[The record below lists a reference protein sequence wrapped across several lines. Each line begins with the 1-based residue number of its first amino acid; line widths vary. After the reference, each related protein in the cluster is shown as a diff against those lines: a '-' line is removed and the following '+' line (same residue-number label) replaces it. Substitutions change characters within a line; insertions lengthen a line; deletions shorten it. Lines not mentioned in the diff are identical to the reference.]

1 MELKNFSQEVNEQ
14 LFGKGSRQVSMGEF
28 IDMSVSAHKSRS
40 DEQNVIR
47 ETAAGNKIVIKPRR
61 VRFNG
66 IELSQE
72 QFRALVDIPIEEL
85 SPVGFRNLLG
95 AMSIYAP
102 VMFKDKKIFSRT
114 EEFAKSEIG
123 RRALEY
129 QRQQERRPL
138 KAAESKSSV
147 FLLKQHYVHKPPLR
161 RGLYFF
167 TANAPAGTD
176 YFFDDTETIL
186 KKNEKKKKLNE
197 LLDRYGSIE
206 NIEKNTIGVDGYDYM
221 FADTDNLINEVLEER
236 SLRQVSRLA
245 KQEEKSSEYDKI
257 RKEDELENISRYIPS
272 EGFNDVYHSKLD
284 EDGRVIYLGTEQ
296 HEGGY
301 SDRENDLG
309 KKTNYSITQFSLDE
323 YNNLWNSYLKKGKN
337 FPKDVRQLKPIQ
349 AKQILDE
356 MYFQRY
362 GIDKIKN
369 PIITRNV
376 FDEEMNQ
383 GTNAG
388 KDIAELVNKVK
399 GTNFPLNK
407 VINWQ

>member
-1 MELKNFSQEVNEQ
+1 M
-14 LFGKGSRQVSMGEF
+14 
-28 IDMSVSAHKSRS
+28 
-40 DEQNVIR
+40 
-47 ETAAGNKIVIKPRR
+47 
-61 VRFNG
+61 
-66 IELSQE
+66 
-72 QFRALVDIPIEEL
+72 
-85 SPVGFRNLLG
+85 LLC
-95 AMSIYAP
+95 
-102 VMFKDKKIFSRT
+102 
-114 EEFAKSEIG
+114 
-123 RRALEY
+123 
-129 QRQQERRPL
+129 
-138 KAAESKSSV
+138 
-147 FLLKQHYVHKPPLR
+147 
-161 RGLYFF
+161 
-167 TANAPAGTD
+167 
-176 YFFDDTETIL
+176 
-186 KKNEKKKKLNE
+186 
-197 LLDRYGSIE
+197 YGS
-206 NIEKNTIGVDGYDYM
+206 
-221 FADTDNLINEVLEER
+221 AREV
-236 SLRQVSRLA
+236 
-245 KQEEKSSEYDKI
+245 KSEYDKI

-309 KKTNYSITQFSLDE
+309 GKTNYGITQFSLDE

-337 FPKDVRQLKPIQ
+337 FPTDVRQLRPIQ

-407 VINWQ
+407 VISDKLAVAINNLSSEESIKVNDLLTLRRMERYFESVYKKPNPNINNLRG

>member
-1 MELKNFSQEVNEQ
+1 MRRSCSKTKRFSAAPKN
-14 LFGKGSRQVSMGEF
+14 LPSRKSAGALWN
-28 IDMSVSAHKSRS
+28 ISVSRKGKPAT
-40 DEQNVIR
+40 
-47 ETAAGNKIVIKPRR
+47 TA
-61 VRFNG
+61 
-66 IELSQE
+66 
-72 QFRALVDIPIEEL
+72 
-85 SPVGFRNLLG
+85 
-95 AMSIYAP
+95 
-102 VMFKDKKIFSRT
+102 FKRK
-114 EEFAKSEIG
+114 
-123 RRALEY
+123 
-129 QRQQERRPL
+129 RRPL

>member
-1 MELKNFSQEVNEQ
+1 M
-14 LFGKGSRQVSMGEF
+14 
-28 IDMSVSAHKSRS
+28 
-40 DEQNVIR
+40 
-47 ETAAGNKIVIKPRR
+47 
-61 VRFNG
+61 
-66 IELSQE
+66 
-72 QFRALVDIPIEEL
+72 
-85 SPVGFRNLLG
+85 
-95 AMSIYAP
+95 
-102 VMFKDKKIFSRT
+102 
-114 EEFAKSEIG
+114 
-123 RRALEY
+123 
-129 QRQQERRPL
+129 
-138 KAAESKSSV
+138 
-147 FLLKQHYVHKPPLR
+147 
-161 RGLYFF
+161 
-167 TANAPAGTD
+167 
-176 YFFDDTETIL
+176 
-186 KKNEKKKKLNE
+186 
-197 LLDRYGSIE
+197 DRYGSIE
-206 NIEKNTIGVDGYDYM
+206 NIEKNAIGVDGYDYM
-221 FADTDNLINEVLEER
+221 FANTDNLINEVLEER

-245 KQEEKSSEYDKI
+245 KQEEKSSEYNKI

>member
-1 MELKNFSQEVNEQ
+1 
-14 LFGKGSRQVSMGEF
+14 
-28 IDMSVSAHKSRS
+28 
-40 DEQNVIR
+40 
-47 ETAAGNKIVIKPRR
+47 
-61 VRFNG
+61 
-66 IELSQE
+66 
-72 QFRALVDIPIEEL
+72 
-85 SPVGFRNLLG
+85 
-95 AMSIYAP
+95 
-102 VMFKDKKIFSRT
+102 
-114 EEFAKSEIG
+114 
-123 RRALEY
+123 
-129 QRQQERRPL
+129 
-138 KAAESKSSV
+138 
-147 FLLKQHYVHKPPLR
+147 
-161 RGLYFF
+161 
-167 TANAPAGTD
+167 
-176 YFFDDTETIL
+176 
-186 KKNEKKKKLNE
+186 
-197 LLDRYGSIE
+197 
-206 NIEKNTIGVDGYDYM
+206 M

-272 EGFNDVYHSKLD
+272 KGFNDVYHSKLD

-309 KKTNYSITQFSLDE
+309 KKTNYGITQFSLDE

-407 VINWQ
+407 VISDKLAVAINNLSSEESIKVNDLLTLRRMERYFESVDKKTVLNINNLRG